1 MPTSTEVFADVAARF
16 GGVDPHDPDAVRQ
29 WYETKMPTLPPEQI
43 DEILDELLQK
53 EGTGAHSLPRCYPP
67 SAPLPTLDEAP
78 PAPLP
83 LFFVAFL
90 RNLLALLRK
99 G

>member
-67 SAPLPTLDEAP
+67 RLPFQPWTRHRP
-78 PAPLP
+78 HPS
-83 LFFVAFL
+83 
-90 RNLLALLRK
+90 RCSSLLS
-99 G
+99 

>member
-53 EGTGAHSLPRCYPP
+53 EGTGAHSLPRCYP
-67 SAPLPTLDEAP
+67 
-78 PAPLP
+78 
-83 LFFVAFL
+83 
-90 RNLLALLRK
+90 
-99 G
+99 

>member
-16 GGVDPHDPDAVRQ
+16 GDVDPQDPDAVRQ
-29 WYETKMPTLPPEQI
+29 WYETKIPTLPPAQI

-53 EGTGAHSLPRCYPP
+53 EGTGAHSLPRTYPP
-67 SAPLPTLDEAP
+67 AAPPPTLDEAP

-83 LFFVAFL
+83 LFFVVFL
-90 RNLLALLRK
+90 RNLLALLRR